1 MDAII
6 FLSKYYKISH
16 KSYINSN
23 KISGGFLRYKIQP
36 EWGIQSSLAAV
47 TIVCYLNI
55 VVCKVTGMFTFLRY
69 DLSVFLG
76 YDLGKI

>member
-36 EWGIQSSLAAV
+36 EWGMQSSLAAV

>member
-1 MDAII
+1 MGAII

-23 KISGGFLRYKIQP
+23 KISGGFLRYKIKP
-36 EWGIQSSLAAV
+36 EWGMQSSLAAV

-76 YDLGKI
+76 

>member
-1 MDAII
+1 MQLFFFLNII
-6 FLSKYYKISH
+6 RYHTNHRLIQKKYQ
-16 KSYINSN
+16 
-23 KISGGFLRYKIQP
+23 GFFSRYKIQP

-55 VVCKVTGMFTFLRY
+55 VVCIVTGMFTFLRY

>member
-36 EWGIQSSLAAV
+36 EWGMQSSLAAV
-47 TIVCYLNI
+47 TIACYLN
-55 VVCKVTGMFTFLRY
+55 VVCIVTGMFTFLRY

>member
-47 TIVCYLNI
+47 TIVCFLNI

>member
-1 MDAII
+1 MGAII

-36 EWGIQSSLAAV
+36 EWGMQSSLAAV

-55 VVCKVTGMFTFLRY
+55 VVCIVTGMFTFLRY

>member
-36 EWGIQSSLAAV
+36 EWGMQSSLAAV

-76 YDLGKI
+76 

>member
-36 EWGIQSSLAAV
+36 EWGMQSSLAAV
-47 TIVCYLNI
+47 TIVCFLNI